1 MINFLL
7 TLFVVSI
14 MALSNWYSY
23 NKGREHQRLL
33 DNMKNP
39 NNIKKEKYE
48 TRNKENYRL
57 HQ

>member
-1 MINFLL
+1 MSNFLL

-23 NKGREHQRLL
+23 KKGREHQKLL
-33 DNMKNP
+33 DNMNNP
-39 NNIKKEKYE
+39 NKIKKEKYE
-48 TRNKENYRL
+48 ERNKENNRF

>member
-1 MINFLL
+1 MNILL
-7 TLFVVSI
+7 YLFVVSI

-33 DNMKNP
+33 DNMYNP

-48 TRNKENYRL
+48 KRDKESNRFC
-57 HQ
+57 Q

>member
-48 TRNKENYRL
+48 KRDKESNRFC
-57 HQ
+57 Q